1 MKAVIYARYSSD
13 NQREESIDGQL
24 RECMEYAKFNGIDV
38 VNSYIDRALSARRI
52 SFRRSNNSRL
62 YACNRGQGAVRE
74 SAANAC
80 QEQESPFAPQ
90 SRGRLPAHHKTFL
103 RPLRCDN
110 DWLTDSFPIP
120 LAMVKSFLTKE
131 PCDFPQDF
139 SIENYSVC
147 RREPTKILHDGQKI
161 DLGGRTL
168 LVVHTPGHSP
178 GHCCFFEPERGYLFS
193 GDLIYKGKL
202 DAFYPTTDPMQFMHS
217 IKKVKKLPV
226 KKILPGHHSLDV
238 PVDLIEK
245 IGLAFKQ
252 LYAQNKLHHGSGI
265 FDFEEFSL
273 HI

>member
-1 MKAVIYARYSSD
+1 
-13 NQREESIDGQL
+13 
-24 RECMEYAKFNGIDV
+24 
-38 VNSYIDRALSARRI
+38 
-52 SFRRSNNSRL
+52 
-62 YACNRGQGAVRE
+62 
-74 SAANAC
+74 
-80 QEQESPFAPQ
+80 
-90 SRGRLPAHHKTFL
+90 
-103 RPLRCDN
+103 
-110 DWLTDSFPIP
+110 
-120 LAMVKSFLTKE
+120 MVKSFLTKE